1 MTEKNQILYTILI
14 LSSIIFL
21 VNIISSIVIIVRSR
35 KFLKSEIILRLY
47 LPSYFSWLF
56 ILLSLCAIYALWYF
70 SGITEET
77 VALAVAVFSGIVHIF
92 IMQYS
97 PGGITKSALHTGGKI
112 TYWHNIYDY
121 YIDKKR
127 RTVIFSNNVKG
138 GLTLKGLTKP
148 LKYKREDE
156 EKLEKYLEQH
166 KSRHF
171 NKIIIR

>member
-1 MTEKNQILYTILI
+1 MTEENQILLTVIV
-14 LSSIIFL
+14 LSSIIIL
-21 VNIISSIVIIVRSR
+21 VNIISSTVIIIRSR

-47 LPSYFSWLF
+47 LPSYFTWLF
-56 ILLSLCAIYALWYF
+56 ILLSLCLVYALWHF
-70 SGITEET
+70 SGVTENT
-77 VALAVAVFSGIVHIF
+77 VSLAAAIVSGIMHIF
-92 IMQYS
+92 IMQCS
-97 PGGITKSALHTGGKI
+97 AGGITKNALYTGGKI

-127 RTVIFSNNVKG
+127 RTVIFSNNIKG

-148 LKYKREDE
+148 LKYKKEDE

-166 KSRHF
+166 KSKHF